1 MNSKYCVG
9 KMEGEGE
16 NVGKNIGIMEIFA
29 IFVTSESLTTIS
41 LD

>member
-1 MNSKYCVG
+1 MG

-16 NVGKNIGIMEIFA
+16 NVGKNIGIMEILA